1 MLIDQLHPKW
11 RDLLSNQCT
20 FLQGIDSRLAGGA
33 QTVPAH
39 EHILRALSWSPDEQ
53 RVLLMGQDP
62 YPNPE
67 HATGLCFAIPQRAK
81 PVPGS
86 LRNILVELAT
96 DLDAVVP
103 ANLNLSNWARAGVLM
118 LNRHLTSAPGRI
130 ASHLDWGWERFTD
143 AVISKWIEYRRE
155 QAVAILWGK
164 QALSVRPLLKSM
176 PVIQSA
182 HPSPLSARRGFFGSR
197 PFSRCNLELAKLQL
211 PEVDWI

>member
-11 RDLLSNQCT
+11 RDLLSNQLP
-20 FLQGIDSRLAGGA
+20 FLQGVETRISGGE

-39 EHILRALSWSPDEQ
+39 QHILRALSWSPDDQ
-53 RVLLMGQDP
+53 RVLLLGQDP

-67 HATGLCFAIPQRAK
+67 HAIGLCFAIPQTAK

-86 LRNILVELAT
+86 LRNILAELAT
-96 DLDAVVP
+96 DLDAEVP
-103 ANLNLSNWARAGVLM
+103 ANLSLSKWAEAGVLM
-118 LNRHLTSAPGRI
+118 LNRHLTSAPGEI
-130 ASHLDWGWERFTD
+130 AAHLDWGWERFTD
-143 AVISKWIEYRRE
+143 AVISNWIEYRRE

-164 QALSVRPLLKSM
+164 QARSVMPLLKSL

-197 PFSRCNLELAKLQL
+197 PFSRCNLELTKLQL
-211 PEVDWI
+211 STIDWI